1 MLELLIHRINSFDF
15 GLLRELRLKISK
27 LRVVRERI
35 NCALRYL
42 ILRRMTPLMIHL
54 GGDYSFDFAVS

>member
-15 GLLRELRLKISK
+15 GLLRELRLKINK

-42 ILRRMTPLMIHL
+42 LLRRMTPLMIHL
-54 GGDYSFDFAVS
+54 GGDHSFDFAVS